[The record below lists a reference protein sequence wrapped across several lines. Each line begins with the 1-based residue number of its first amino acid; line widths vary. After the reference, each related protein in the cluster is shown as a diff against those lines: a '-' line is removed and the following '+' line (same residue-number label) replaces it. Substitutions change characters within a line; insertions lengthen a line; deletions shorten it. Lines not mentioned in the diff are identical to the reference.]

1 MRMASLKA
9 AKEALDHAVTAY
21 KCSKSVIKRTIE
33 SKDVVNERTLSN
45 KMKSLNDALT
55 SLNIA
60 HTSWIT
66 KADFTE
72 EQLKLEVYSNVWLE
86 NEWLEVS
93 EIQDKVD
100 EKLPTS
106 SPPVQPIS
114 QKLVMY
120 CKQMESLQIDVSSKV
135 ANLQKRIISSSS
147 IPSVQVYYRMIS
159 EIVANADAR

>member
-1 MRMASLKA
+1 MNVHLR
-9 AKEALDHAVTAY
+9 
-21 KCSKSVIKRTIE
+21 
-33 SKDVVNERTLSN
+33 
-45 KMKSLNDALT
+45 SLNDALT

-100 EKLPTS
+100 EKLPAS

-120 CKQMESLQIDVSSKV
+120 CKQMESLQIDVSSEEE
-135 ANLQKRIISSSS
+135 NLQKIIISSSS
-147 IPSVQVYYRMIS
+147 IPSVQVYYRIIS
-159 EIVANADAR
+159 DIKDCFLENSIL

>member
-1 MRMASLKA
+1 MNVHLR
-9 AKEALDHAVTAY
+9 
-21 KCSKSVIKRTIE
+21 
-33 SKDVVNERTLSN
+33 
-45 KMKSLNDALT
+45 SLNDALT

-100 EKLPTS
+100 EKLPAS
-106 SPPVQPIS
+106 SPPVQPTS

-120 CKQMESLQIDVSSKV
+120 CKQMESLQIDVSSEEE
-135 ANLQKRIISSSS
+135 NLQKIIISSSS
-147 IPSVQVYYRMIS
+147 IPSVQVYYRIIS
-159 EIVANADAR
+159 DIKDCFLENSIL